1 MARPRVHLAE
11 RAEAPP
17 RVRRLG
23 RGGPL
28 RDPGCPRSRSQG
40 LPVRRGAEGRHQAVG
55 VQGVRHRLHARP
67 PDRHLHG
74 LLGGRLR
81 RLLQLRPPRRTP
93 PARRDARVSTGPDG
107 ERPAAPFIGGG
118 AGRSARTEEEVL
130 DAIEERR
137 RRPRRKVLDEQ
148 ITLSHGAV
156 GKSSHDL
163 VEALFLRELRNPLLE
178 PLGDSAVIGN
188 GEGRFA
194 FTTDSFVVRPLFFPG
209 GDIGELAVNGTVNDL
224 AMAGARPIALS
235 SGFIVE
241 EGMPVAD
248 LDRIVS
254 SMARAAEAAGVQVAT
269 GDTKVV
275 ERGKAD
281 ALYINTSGVGA
292 IEHSLELG
300 PGSIRAGD
308 RVIVSGS
315 LGDHGMA
322 IMIARGELALEVEL
336 ESDTAPLNGIVGD
349 LLAATDGVRSLR
361 DPTRGGLATVLAE
374 LALSAQLGITI
385 DEASLPIR
393 PEVNGAC
400 EILGID
406 PLYVANE
413 GKLVA
418 IVAPEA
424 EEDALAALRSHP
436 LGADAVTVAEIR
448 PEPPGLVL
456 LETSFGG
463 SRVVDMLAGDPLPR
477 IC

>member
-1 MARPRVHLAE
+1 M
-11 RAEAPP
+11 EAN
-17 RVRRLG
+17 G
-23 RGGPL
+23 SRG
-28 RDPGCPRSRSQG
+28 PRS
-40 LPVRRGAEGRHQAVG
+40 
-55 VQGVRHRLHARP
+55 
-67 PDRHLHG
+67 
-74 LLGGRLR
+74 
-81 RLLQLRPPRRTP
+81 
-93 PARRDARVSTGPDG
+93 
-107 ERPAAPFIGGG
+107 
-118 AGRSARTEEEVL
+118 EEEVL

-148 ITLSHGAV
+148 ITLSHGAG

-163 VEALFLRELRNPLLE
+163 VEALFLRELRNPMLE
-178 PLGDSAVIGN
+178 PLSDSAVIGD
-188 GEGRFA
+188 GVGKLA

-235 SGFIVE
+235 AGFIVE
-241 EGMPVAD
+241 EGLAVAD
-248 LDRIVS
+248 LDRIVG

-281 ALYINTSGVGA
+281 GLYINTSGVGT
-292 IEHSLELG
+292 IEHELELG
-300 PGSIRAGD
+300 AGAIQAGD
-308 RVIVSGS
+308 RVIVSGPI
-315 LGDHGMA
+315 GDHGMA
-322 IMIARGELALEVEL
+322 IMIARGELALEVHL
-336 ESDTAPLNGIVGD
+336 ESDTAPLNDLVAD
-349 LLAATDGVRSLR
+349 LLAAAEGIRCLR

-424 EEDALAALRSHP
+424 EDDALAALRAHP
-436 LGADAVTVAEIR
+436 LGARAVTVAEVR
-448 PEPPGLVL
+448 PDPPGLVL

-463 SRVVDMLAGDPLPR
+463 TRVVDMLAGDPLPR